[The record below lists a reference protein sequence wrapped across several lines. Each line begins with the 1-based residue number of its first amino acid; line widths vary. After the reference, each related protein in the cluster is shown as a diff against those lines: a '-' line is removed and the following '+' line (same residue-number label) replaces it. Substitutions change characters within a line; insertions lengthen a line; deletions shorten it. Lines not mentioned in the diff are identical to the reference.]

1 MLRPPGDLLE
11 SFVEPH
17 LSDPSWDE
25 ANEAFGGLTQAV
37 ERLVGV
43 IRNTPLATA
52 STIYHGGFVLP
63 PRRNCGAVYG
73 LRFCEAHKAGIM

>member
-1 MLRPPGDLLE
+1 MVRLLQGRVEISCLAMPRPPGNLLE

-25 ANEAFGGLTQAV
+25 TNGAFGSLTQAV

-43 IRNTPLATA
+43 IRNTSLANINA
-52 STIYHGGFVLP
+52 NY
-63 PRRNCGAVYG
+63 R
-73 LRFCEAHKAGIM
+73 EAL

>member
-25 ANEAFGGLTQAV
+25 ANGAFGSLTLAV
-37 ERLVGV
+37 ERLEGV
-43 IRNTPLATA
+43 IRNAPLATA
-52 STIYHGGFVLP
+52 SIIYHSGFVLP
-63 PRRNCGAVYG
+63 PRKNYGAVKA
-73 LRFCEAHKAGIM
+73 LRFFKAHKAGVI